1 MSALA
6 AQAPG
11 SFVDRVDR
19 LLERVDYRRADTR
32 EERSAI
38 FRLRHEAYLREG
50 SIVPRLSGEFTDPF
64 DDEKNAWIFGVYVD
78 GTLASSMRMNITVP
92 GASRFPTLDV
102 FPDALSRDVVAGKCF
117 VDPTRFVADR
127 AASRRYPELP
137 HVTVRLA
144 WMAAE
149 YFKADYLLAAVRA
162 EHQAFY
168 KRLLGHEVISDPR
181 PYPNLQK
188 PISLMSLEY
197 ASARERVLRRYP
209 FFRSTHFER
218 RMLFERDIAVPQRS
232 AA

>member
-6 AQAPG
+6 ARAPG

-50 SIVPRLSGEFTDPF
+50 AIVPRLSGEFTDPF
-64 DDEKNAWIFGVYVD
+64 DDEANAWIFGVYVD
-78 GTLASSMRMNITVP
+78 GELASSIRLNITVP

-102 FPDALSRDVVAGKCF
+102 FPEALARDVVDGKCF

-127 AASRRYPELP
+127 VASRRYPELP
-137 HVTVRLA
+137 YVTVRLP
-144 WMAAE
+144 WMASE
-149 YFKADYLLAAVRA
+149 YFKADYLLAAVRE

-168 KRLLGHEVISDPR
+168 KRLLGHEVICEAR

-188 PISLMSLEY
+188 PISLMRLDY
-197 ASARERVLRRYP
+197 AAARERVLRRYP
-209 FFRSTHFER
+209 FFRSSYFER
-218 RMLFERDIAVPQRS
+218 RMLFEREIAVAQRT